1 VARLTAHVAAQ
12 DSATHAVPQ
21 RAGRADPLWT
31 SGVRLSHLS
40 HATYLVG
47 MGAMTQVTDRDLI
60 GTVESAVEGDEMAFG
75 RIVSAYHDD
84 LCRVCAYL
92 SGDDQLAED
101 AVQSAWSIAWRKLGS
116 LREPEHVRP
125 WLMRVAVNET
135 KKLLQKRSRRS
146 HVEVVLDASRLP
158 GGIDPATGV
167 DALDMSAAVAR
178 LDPDDR
184 MLLAL
189 RYGLGF
195 NATELAA
202 VMGTNPA
209 GTRQRLKRL
218 VDRLRQE
225 LE

>member
-1 VARLTAHVAAQ
+1 
-12 DSATHAVPQ
+12 
-21 RAGRADPLWT
+21 
-31 SGVRLSHLS
+31 
-40 HATYLVG
+40 

-195 NATELAA
+195 NAAELAA
-202 VMGTNPA
+202 VMGTKPA